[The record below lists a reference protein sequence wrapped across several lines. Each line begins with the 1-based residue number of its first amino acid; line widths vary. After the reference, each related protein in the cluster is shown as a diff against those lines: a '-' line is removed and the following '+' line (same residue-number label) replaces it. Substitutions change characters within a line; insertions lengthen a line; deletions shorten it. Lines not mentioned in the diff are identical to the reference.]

1 MGRSEF
7 LIPDRMPLGDG
18 SLNGKAAF
26 IAGVEVTLFPDGW
39 PSGNRSTTIES
50 GREAMSSEVFW
61 DGSPVVRTIGFQ
73 PNSRRCR
80 QNRSDRC
87 TPGVIF
93 GGNSVRIKRQLRKL
107 CIQKRMWLECTV
119 FVLVIEKHLLQANN
133 GPSGN
138 MVIKTSGA

>member
-93 GGNSVRIKRQLRKL
+93 GGNSVRIKRQLRTFWFFRTNPGSVG
-107 CIQKRMWLECTV
+107 QESTV
-119 FVLVIEKHLLQANN
+119 VYLVPVTDVSLSRTL
-133 GPSGN
+133 
-138 MVIKTSGA
+138 TS